1 MSSEL
6 TRNSRRGGK
15 TLISRGKT
23 PISALEVWLAVVAVI
38 ALALAIAP
46 NVRGPAVAVA
56 VLPAQGGT
64 AGLLDQIDRT
74 NVLNAGYGVY
84 PPYTQ
89 EDPNTKSVSG
99 FSVEVVNEIA
109 KGLGCKIA
117 WHRLNWNTMSAD
129 LKRGDFDLIADPIFL
144 TVPRAREF
152 AFSEPYAFF
161 ADGIVVVRAGDRRFA
176 SFDDLNRPGI
186 TVSVGQGWGS
196 ETLARDRLDKPR
208 IVAVQ
213 TGTDLLQVFNDV
225 VSGRADAAVADGA
238 DAERFAKEHAGK
250 VQVLGLDHPPA
261 SMPAGFALR
270 PSDLR
275 GAEFLNAC
283 LRNLRSTGVLDRL
296 AKKYGIRPAEIAARQ
311 AG

>member
-1 MSSEL
+1 VF
-6 TRNSRRGGK
+6 
-15 TLISRGKT
+15 
-23 PISALEVWLAVVAVI
+23 A
-38 ALALAIAP
+38 ALALLLAATAYFR
-46 NVRGPAVAVA
+46 VVTFTAQTAKGGP
-56 VLPAQGGT
+56 

-89 EDPNTKSVSG
+89 EDPNSKAVSG

-129 LKRGDFDLIADPIFL
+129 LKRGDYDLIADPIFQ

-161 ADGIVVVRAGDRRFA
+161 ADGIVVVRASDRRFT

-186 TVSVGQGWGS
+186 TISVGQGWAS
-196 ETLARDRLDKPR
+196 EALVRSRLSKPR
-208 IVAVQ
+208 IVPVQ

-238 DAERFAKEHAGK
+238 DAERFAKEHPG
-250 VQVLGLDHPPA
+250 QVELIGFDHPPA

-270 PSDLR
+270 PTDLR
-275 GAEFLNAC
+275 GAEFVDAC
-283 LRNLRSTGVLDRL
+283 LRNLRSTGVLAGL
-296 AKKYGIRPAEIAARQ
+296 AKKYGIRPTEIT
-311 AG
+311 GH